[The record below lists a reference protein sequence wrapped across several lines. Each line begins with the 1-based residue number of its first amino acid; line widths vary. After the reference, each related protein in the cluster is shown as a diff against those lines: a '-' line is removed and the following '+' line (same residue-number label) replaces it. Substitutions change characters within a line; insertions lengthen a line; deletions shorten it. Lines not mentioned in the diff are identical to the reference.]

1 MWPVREEERNL
12 LGSGTAKGFL
22 PETSTAGALAPTLWI
37 HDRTIP
43 LYFPIHRG
51 SVA

>member
-1 MWPVREEERNL
+1 MWPVLEEERDL

-22 PETSTAGALAPTLWI
+22 PETSTAGTLAPTLWI
-37 HDRTIP
+37 HDCTIP
-43 LYFPIHRG
+43 LYFPIDQD